1 VKLNIDKLPQIANG
15 LNVKSIPALFLVY
28 KGNMLDTMTVMDVN
42 KLEKFIET
50 TLIIDKAAN
59 DETVIMKVIK

>member
-1 VKLNIDKLPQIANG
+1 MKLNIDKLPQIANG

-28 KGNMLDTMTVMDVN
+28 KGNMLDTMTGMDVN

>member
-1 VKLNIDKLPQIANG
+1 MKLNIDKLPQIANG